1 MEKKEETLRAALLSA
16 AAVAWSASVCSL
28 SATQNSEPFS
38 GSGFSPFSSCSLC
51 SSCSLGADLPLLSGA
66 GVEGVDGVD
75 GVVMLG
81 VGGVRGPLA
90 SRVGP
95 FAGE

>member
-38 GSGFSPFSSCSLC
+38 GSGFSPFSSCSLR
-51 SSCSLGADLPLLSGA
+51 ADLPLLSGA

>member
-38 GSGFSPFSSCSLC
+38 GSGFSPFSLC